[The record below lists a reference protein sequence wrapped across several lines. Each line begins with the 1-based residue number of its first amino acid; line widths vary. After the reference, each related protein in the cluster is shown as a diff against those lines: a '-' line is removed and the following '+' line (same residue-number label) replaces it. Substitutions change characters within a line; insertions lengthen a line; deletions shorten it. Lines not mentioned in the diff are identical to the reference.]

1 MQKRTTTIAL
11 LAIIM
16 ATGCEKPN
24 PQVPQYQRADWEGIN
39 KLIHHADEYKIK
51 ECIKNKLTC
60 QPASEDA
67 LKMVK
72 SMEFK
77 K

>member
-11 LAIIM
+11 LAILL
-16 ATGCEKPN
+16 AAGCEQPKPT
-24 PQVPQYQRADWEGIN
+24 VPQYQMADWEGIN
-39 KLIHHADEYKIK
+39 QLISKIDLSVTN
-51 ECIKNKLTC
+51 ECIKNKSTC
-60 QPASEDA
+60 QAASDDA